1 MRIFIDT
8 HYFISVITQKTYHVT
23 PQQTWY
29 SCQVMALIHGNDT
42 YPAHITDSQFNIV
55 SCIVHNKTV
64 NCDGISLFTETNKI
78 CKDLDEVAKFHLQCL
93 LELQLHN
100 SFSLEDNEKWD
111 RIAEETSIINEM
123 EDEFEDAIDNDINN
137 IAGYLFDQD
146 CGDR

>member
-1 MRIFIDT
+1 MRIYIDT
-8 HYFISVITQKTYHVT
+8 HYFISVINQEN
-23 PQQTWY
+23 QY
-29 SCQVMALIHGNDT
+29 SCQIMELLHGNGMQS
-42 YPAHITDSQFNIV
+42 ANITEDNLSDVVSAIV
-55 SCIVHNKTV
+55 DRHFTRTNVLC
-64 NCDGISLFTETNKI
+64 GSLH
-78 CKDLDEVAKFHLQCL
+78 EVMEYHLQCL
-93 LELQLHN
+93 IELQLHN